1 MVRGL
6 GIFSIAFAPLCI
18 YLRGTSQEGSNRV
31 DERAILVHS
40 HQPDMMV
47 VNQTKEL
54 GDKDGKIPMYSVYDT
69 ENGVIQEESG
79 RWLTC
84 LPQV

>member
-18 YLRGTSQEGSNRV
+18 YLRGTSQEGSNRM
-31 DERAILVHS
+31 DERAILVQS

-54 GDKDGKIPMYSVYDT
+54 SDTDSKMPMYSIYDT
-69 ENGVIQEESG
+69 ENGVIQEEP
-79 RWLTC
+79 RR
-84 LPQV
+84 